1 MFLHKSNFLFRAI
14 YPEMTWRIPKSNLGE
29 SKVIYLTF
37 DDGPIPEVTEF
48 VLDNLK
54 QFEAKASF
62 FCIGDNIYK
71 HPTIMEK
78 VIAEGHLI
86 GNHTFN
92 HLRGWKT
99 ENELYHQNFLKCE
112 TWINQHQGA
121 IRGQKPKF
129 RPPHGRIK
137 KSQAAKISATHE
149 IIMWDVLT
157 GDFSQNLSPE
167 TVLQKSIKYTDSG
180 SIVVFHD
187 SIKAN
192 KNMTYALPRYLAHF
206 KEKGY
211 EFRSLA

>member
-14 YPEMTWRIPKSNLGE
+14 YPEMTWRISKSNLGE

-48 VLDNLK
+48 VLDTLK

-62 FCIGDNIYK
+62 FCIGDNIFK
-71 HPTIMEK
+71 HPEIMNQ
-78 VIAEGHLI
+78 VIADGHLI

-99 ENELYHQNFLKCE
+99 ENELYHENFLKCE
-112 TWINQHQGA
+112 KWINQHQGA

-137 KSQAAKISATHE
+137 KAQAKNILTSHE
-149 IIMWDVLT
+149 IVMWDVLT

-167 TVLQKSIKYTDSG
+167 TVLQKSIQYTESG

-192 KNMTYALPRYLAHF
+192 RNMSYALPRYLAHF
-206 KEKGY
+206 KEKGF
-211 EFRSLA
+211 EFRSLV